1 MISISIHKDKRH
13 GWQMRVMDS
22 GESHEREI
30 LRGGAKTPREAAL
43 WLLRNVNK
51 LAAEVEERLVDLG
64 FLTEAECEAVL
75 AENEI
80 DEPIVKSEITGA
92 DENAA
97 GFKIERQGAAGK

>member
-1 MISISIHKDKRH
+1 MISISIHKDKRQ

-22 GESHEREI
+22 GESHQREI

-51 LAAEVEERLVDLG
+51 LAAEVEEQLVELG

-75 AENEI
+75 VEV
-80 DEPIVKSEITGA
+80 DEPPVTEVPPCS
-92 DENAA
+92 
-97 GFKIERQGAAGK
+97 